1 MILLRKIIFIAVNN
15 GLLQRDPFFAYKYH
29 EGGDQ
34 TELSDQRENQTPDQP
49 HIQKEKLWT
58 DPQPIHFLHLY
69 GIEWTDMA
77 NLTKAN
83 LRTSFDGHLWIDT
96 NRQKTGIET
105 NIWLLD
111 VAKHIIEK
119 YDSMA
124 ERNKLL
130 PVPCYVNCK
139 NSIKAIAKKCG
150 IEKNVTWH
158 QRRHLMYLSAILSW
172 QGD

>member
-1 MILLRKIIFIAVNN
+1 
-15 GLLQRDPFFAYKYH
+15 
-29 EGGDQ
+29 
-34 TELSDQRENQTPDQP
+34 
-49 HIQKEKLWT
+49 
-58 DPQPIHFLHLY
+58 
-69 GIEWTDMA
+69 MA

-139 NSIKAIAKKCG
+139 NSIKAIGEEVRYRKERHVASKKTF
-150 IEKNVTWH
+150 NVPIGKSLLT
-158 QRRHLMYLSAILSW
+158 R
-172 QGD
+172 